1 MNEVMRHCAIYPLF
15 ITNSLIELLVYKPPF
30 AMKIHY
36 NAALQDFSM
45 IDWNY
50 FQNALKWKA

>member
-45 IDWNY
+45 ID
-50 FQNALKWKA
+50 